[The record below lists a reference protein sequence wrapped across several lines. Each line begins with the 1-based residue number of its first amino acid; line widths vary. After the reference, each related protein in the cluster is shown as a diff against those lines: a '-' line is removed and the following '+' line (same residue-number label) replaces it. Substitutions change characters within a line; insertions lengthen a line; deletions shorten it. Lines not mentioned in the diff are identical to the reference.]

1 METKSLIQEQAGIGV
16 RDESINHKSGFINP
30 RPQKVKNLIFLACIL
45 VSTITCGAIYGIYFD
60 DLSEIAM
67 MQIACLWLFLL
78 VTGITGLAFK
88 KHKRQLTIALVYGAL
103 ALILLIFFYSQIWP
117 ML

>member
-1 METKSLIQEQAGIGV
+1 METKNLIQKQAGMQF
-16 RDESINHKSGFINP
+16 RAESIGNKPEINIKSKKI
-30 RPQKVKNLIFLACIL
+30 KNLVFLACIL
-45 VSTITCGAIYGIYFD
+45 ISTITCGAIYGIYFD
-60 DLSEIAM
+60 DLSETAM

-88 KHKRQLTIALVYGAL
+88 KHKLQIIIALVYGTL
-103 ALILLIFFYSQIWP
+103 ALMLLMFFYSQIWP